1 MSTVLAELVHETRT
15 MLHERR
21 KREPVA
27 HLERRVEPAT
37 QSFGAALE
45 RPAPR
50 FILELKRASPSEGP
64 LRPMYDPRSIAEAYR
79 GVADAVSVIT
89 ASSRF
94 GGSLADLR
102 AVSTGAAQP
111 LLCKDFILDPYQVI
125 EARLHGADAVLLM
138 LSVLDDAGWQ
148 ECAAVAASLGMDVLT
163 EVHDEAEVARAIGLD
178 ARIVGIN
185 NRDLR
190 TLAVDLATTERLA
203 PLVPRDRLVVA
214 ESGIR
219 TREDV
224 ARLAGHA
231 HAFLVGTA
239 LMRAASPG
247 IAARELAYG
256 RVKICGLATP
266 ADARLAW
273 NAGASLGG
281 VIFAESP
288 RQVDEAR
295 AREIAGASP
304 LPLVGVFVDEAPV
317 RIGEIATR
325 LGFAA
330 VQLHGT
336 EAPAEVRAVRRAVPT
351 SCEVWKS
358 VRVDGVGDA
367 PAVGSTGADRL
378 VLDSRRPG
386 ILGGSGACF
395 SWEGLDRHPD
405 RARLVLAGGITPAN
419 ARAASRIGCGIL
431 DLASG
436 VESSPGVKD
445 GALLDH
451 LFTTL
456 REAAC

>member
-1 MSTVLAELVHETRT
+1 VSTVLAGLVHETRA
-15 MLHERR
+15 MLYERR
-21 KREPVA
+21 HREPLA
-27 HLERRVEPAT
+27 QLERRVEPAT
-37 QSFGAALE
+37 RSFRAALE
-45 RPAPR
+45 RPGPR

-64 LRPMYDPRSIAEAYR
+64 LRAQYDPRSIAEAYR

-89 ASSRF
+89 ASPRF

-102 AVSTGAAQP
+102 AVSTDAAQP
-111 LLCKDFILDPYQVI
+111 LLCKDFILDPYQVT

-138 LSVLDDAGWQ
+138 LSVLDDAGWRQ
-148 ECAAVAASLGMDVLT
+148 CAAVAASLGMDVLT

-178 ARIVGIN
+178 ARIIGIN

-203 PLVPRDRLVVA
+203 PLVPRDRLIVA

-219 TREDV
+219 TRKDV
-224 ARLAGHA
+224 VRLAGHA
-231 HAFLVGTA
+231 QAFLVGTA

-247 IAARELAYG
+247 IAARELVHG
-256 RVKICGLATP
+256 RVKICGLTSP

-273 NAGASLGG
+273 RAGASLGG
-281 VIFAESP
+281 VILAESP
-288 RQVDEAR
+288 RRVDEKR
-295 AREIAGASP
+295 AREIADASP
-304 LPLVGVFVDEAPV
+304 LPLVGVFVDMAPAS
-317 RIGEIATR
+317 IGEFATR

-336 EAPAEVRAVRRAVPT
+336 ETPAAVRAVRRAVPA
-351 SCEVWKS
+351 SCEIWKA
-358 VRVDGVGDA
+358 VRVDGVADVPDLA
-367 PAVGSTGADRL
+367 RTGADR
-378 VLDSRRPG
+378 VLLDCRRPG
-386 ILGGSGACF
+386 FLGGSGMRF

-405 RARLVLAGGITPAN
+405 RDRLVLAGGINPVN
-419 ARAASRIGCGIL
+419 AGAASRSGCGIV

-445 GALLDH
+445 PALLDQ
-451 LFTTL
+451 LFTAI